1 MTTQDLSRSREQAL
15 RNALLALAV
24 AGSVILC
31 VVWSGSGR
39 PLPALGWAA
48 AFLFLVVEEDVRQM
62 RIPNWL
68 TFPALLL
75 ALGHAAWF
83 GGLGGIGAALAGT
96 ALGFAVL
103 LLPFAARWI
112 GAGDV
117 KAVMVLGAL
126 WGAGAVLGLIWWMLV
141 IGGAL
146 GVAILAAKGGLVDA
160 GKRWLHSAALLVSA
174 RKLVYFAPEPG
185 SAATRGLP
193 LGVAIGLGVAAYQL
207 WGAPWA

>member
-1 MTTQDLSRSREQAL
+1 MATQDLARSGEQAL
-15 RNALLALAV
+15 RNVLLALTV

-31 VVWSGSGR
+31 VVWSGLGR

-48 AFLFLVVEEDVRQM
+48 AFLFLMVEEDVRRM

-68 TFPALLL
+68 TLPALLL
-75 ALGHAAWF
+75 AIGHAGWF
-83 GGLGGIGAALAGT
+83 GGLAGVTAALAGA
-96 ALGFAVL
+96 ALGFALL
-103 LLPFAARWI
+103 LLPFAVRWI

-126 WGAGAVLGLIWWMLV
+126 WGAGAVLGLIWWMIV

-146 GVAILAAKGGLVDA
+146 GVAILAARGGLLDA
-160 GKRWLHSAALLVSA
+160 GRRWLHSAALLVSA
-174 RKLVYFAPEPG
+174 RKLVYFGPEPG
-185 SAATRGLP
+185 SAATGGLP